1 MFEFLSSPFGLVAV
15 GLAVLAVAVLALC
28 LWITTLDR
36 RMRGMA
42 DGLEAERRK
51 VAEMQMVIGRRN
63 NAARSYGR
71 PRAPQGVPA
80 GAPMGN
86 MAMGAPAGTAIAP
99 GAGMALG
106 GQGVGMPAPAPR
118 AAAPQ
123 APAGQVAAGAPG
135 TMPAPRGAGAPA
147 GVPRGAGAQVATAAA
162 PMGRPAAPRT
172 AAPQGVSRRRGG
184 GWAPEEPMTAS
195 EAMAEAWVQSA
206 GFGQQ
211 PIVVPDKK
219 MSRKARREAE
229 RAFAAR
235 AAAELEARQARRA
248 AEAAAP
254 RPAGQS
260 GMRPYGGPAAPTR
273 GSHAPAP
280 VPGTRPV
287 PRGGSGF
294 PDQYGAPS
302 PTAAQATPVRGRH
315 AR

>member
-15 GLAVLAVAVLALC
+15 GLGVLAVAVLALC

-63 NAARSYGR
+63 NAARSYGGR
-71 PRAPQGVPA
+71 PPAGPPPPPPPPPPAPAAGGVPIGAPQQGMPMGHPGMA
-80 GAPMGN
+80 GAP
-86 MAMGAPAGTAIAP
+86 AATATAVPQPAVAPASRPAP
-99 GAGMALG
+99 QPAPR
-106 GQGVGMPAPAPR
+106 PAPAPR
-118 AAAPQ
+118 PTVGSPT
-123 APAGQVAAGAPG
+123 PASAG
-135 TMPAPRGAGAPA
+135 R
-147 GVPRGAGAQVATAAA
+147 
-162 PMGRPAAPRT
+162 
-172 AAPQGVSRRRGG
+172 APQGVSRRRGG
-184 GWAPEEPMTAS
+184 GWAPDEQPQVAS
-195 EAMAEAWVQSA
+195 EQMAEAWVQSG

-248 AEAAAP
+248 AEAASAAP
-254 RPAGQS
+254 PARSQGQQ
-260 GMRPYGGPAAPTR
+260 GIRPYGGPAAPTR

-287 PRGGSGF
+287 ARGGSGF
-294 PDQYGAPS
+294 PDQYGAPAGA
-302 PTAAQATPVRGRH
+302 PQAPLGRGRH

>member
-15 GLAVLAVAVLALC
+15 GLGVLAVAVLALC

-63 NAARSYGR
+63 NAARSYGGR
-71 PRAPQGVPA
+71 PRAGQPAPQAAPRPAPAAAGVPMGAPQQGVPMGHPGMA
-80 GAPMGN
+80 GAPV
-86 MAMGAPAGTAIAP
+86 AAAAAVPQAAAAPTPRPAPQPAPRPAPAARPA
-99 GAGMALG
+99 AG
-106 GQGVGMPAPAPR
+106 PAPAP
-118 AAAPQ
+118 
-123 APAGQVAAGAPG
+123 AG
-135 TMPAPRGAGAPA
+135 R
-147 GVPRGAGAQVATAAA
+147 
-162 PMGRPAAPRT
+162 
-172 AAPQGVSRRRGG
+172 APQGVSRRRGG
-184 GWAPEEPMTAS
+184 GWAPDEQPQVAS
-195 EAMAEAWVQSA
+195 EQMAEAWVQSG

-248 AEAAAP
+248 VEAAAAAP
-254 RPAGQS
+254 PARSQGQQ
-260 GMRPYGGPAAPTR
+260 GIRPYGGPAAPTR

-287 PRGGSGF
+287 ARGGSGF
-294 PDQYGAPS
+294 PDQYGAPAGA
-302 PTAAQATPVRGRH
+302 PQGPLGRGRH

>member
-15 GLAVLAVAVLALC
+15 GLGVLAVAVLALC

-63 NAARSYGR
+63 NAARSYGGR
-71 PRAPQGVPA
+71 PRAGQPAPQA
-80 GAPMGN
+80 APR
-86 MAMGAPAGTAIAP
+86 
-99 GAGMALG
+99 
-106 GQGVGMPAPAPR
+106 PAPAPR
-118 AAAPQ
+118 PTVGSPT
-123 APAGQVAAGAPG
+123 PASAG
-135 TMPAPRGAGAPA
+135 R
-147 GVPRGAGAQVATAAA
+147 
-162 PMGRPAAPRT
+162 
-172 AAPQGVSRRRGG
+172 APQGVSRRRGG
-184 GWAPEEPMTAS
+184 GWAPDEQPQVAS
-195 EAMAEAWVQSA
+195 EQMAEAWVQSG

-211 PIVVPDKK
+211 PSGVPDKK

-248 AEAAAP
+248 AEAASAAP
-254 RPAGQS
+254 PARSQGQQ
-260 GMRPYGGPAAPTR
+260 GIRPYGGPAAPTR

-287 PRGGSGF
+287 ARGGSGF
-294 PDQYGAPS
+294 PDQYGAPAGA
-302 PTAAQATPVRGRH
+302 PQAPLGRGRH